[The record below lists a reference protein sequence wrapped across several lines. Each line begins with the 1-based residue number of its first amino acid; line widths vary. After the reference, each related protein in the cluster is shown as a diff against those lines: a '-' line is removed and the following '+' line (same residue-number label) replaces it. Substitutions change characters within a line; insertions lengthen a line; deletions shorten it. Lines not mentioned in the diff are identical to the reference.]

1 MPKKSKILL
10 VDDDAAF
17 TALLKER
24 LEYEQYEIAVANS
37 GEEALKKVDSFFPDL
52 VLLDLKMPG
61 LTGDFVALRIKA
73 KTQDRLPI
81 IVLTGYGDPITVTT
95 TFAMGVSDHVVKPCD
110 LEDLI
115 HRIERCLMS
124 PGSV

>member
-1 MPKKSKILL
+1 MPKKSRILI

-17 TALLKER
+17 SALLQER
-24 LEYEQYEIAVANS
+24 LEHEQYEIAVANN
-37 GEEALKKVDSFFPDL
+37 GEEALEKVDSFLPDL

-73 KTQDRLPI
+73 KTKDRLPI
-81 IVLTGYGDPITVTT
+81 ITLSGYGDPLTVAT
-95 TFAMGVSDHVVKPCD
+95 TFTMGVSDHVVKPCD

-115 HRIERCLMS
+115 HRIERCLA
-124 PGSV
+124 

>member
-1 MPKKSKILL
+1 MPKKSKILI

-17 TALLKER
+17 SALLQER
-24 LEYEQYEIAVANS
+24 LEHEQYEVTVANS
-37 GEEALKKVDSFFPDL
+37 GEEALQKVASFFPDL

-61 LTGDFVALRIKA
+61 LSGDLVALRIKA
-73 KTQDRLPI
+73 KTKDRLPI
-81 IVLTGYGDPITVTT
+81 IALTGYGDPLTVAT

-115 HRIERCLMS
+115 RRIERCLMS